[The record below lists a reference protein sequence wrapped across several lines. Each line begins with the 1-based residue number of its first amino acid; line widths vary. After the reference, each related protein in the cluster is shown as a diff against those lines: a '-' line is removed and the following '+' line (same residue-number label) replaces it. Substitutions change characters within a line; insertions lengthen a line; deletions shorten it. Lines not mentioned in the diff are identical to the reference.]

1 MNRQLKMAIAALGM
15 ALASTAPA
23 FADGGDGGDGSGGGD
38 NSMSQWCGES
48 YAYFHGRDTGPGAND
63 KTTIRLE
70 RSAMKERLLGDFYT
84 APAEAG
90 GPGVASPRPESALAV
105 APTGSW
111 AVGRAFRDDTAA

>member
-1 MNRQLKMAIAALGM
+1 MNRQLKMAIAALGI
-15 ALASTAPA
+15 ALMSVGPA
-23 FADGGDGGDGSGGGD
+23 IADGGDGSSDGGD

-48 YAYFHGRDTGPGAND
+48 YAYFHGSDNGPGANG
-63 KTTIRLE
+63 KTTIRLQ

-90 GPGVASPRPESALAV
+90 GTGVAAPHPESALAV